1 METESENDSESTT
14 LPDESPNLSSWKKG
28 VLNVLFLLSVAVL
41 IAFLGGAAQTGV
53 TLFILLALAS
63 VIYVT
68 TLSEDE
74 KQWFEY
80 KIQSMTDEF
89 EEGYQQSLEELEES
103 KENKENTIKVCR
115 ECRQE
120 ISGNVKRCPHC
131 GWKPKKRGGLWWGT
145 TAVMSLNPIGWAMAA
160 KGAKDN
166 HKASKGVWEETTA
179 PKKSDSSK
187 EEVPSETDPLD
198 KLERLNK
205 LKDSGAID
213 EEEFEEKKEELLKQ
227 V

>member
-1 METESENDSESTT
+1 MEAESENNSESITISDGSPK
-14 LPDESPNLSSWKKG
+14 LPFWKKG
-28 VLNVLFLLSVAVL
+28 VLNVLFLLSLAVL

-53 TLFILLALAS
+53 TLFILLALSS
-63 VIYVT
+63 VIYVI
-68 TLSEDE
+68 TLSESE

-80 KIQSMTDEF
+80 KLQSMSDEF
-89 EEGYQQSLEELEES
+89 EDGYQQSLEELEES
-103 KENKENTIKVCR
+103 KKNKENMTKVCR

-120 ISGNVKRCPHC
+120 VSRNVKRCPHC

-166 HKASKGVWEETTA
+166 HKASKGVWEETAA
-179 PKKSDSSK
+179 PEKSDSPK
-187 EEVPSETDPLD
+187 EETSSETDPID
-198 KLERLNK
+198 KLERLSK
-205 LKDSGAID
+205 LKESGAIN
-213 EEEFEEKKEELLKQ
+213 EGEFEKKKEELLKQ